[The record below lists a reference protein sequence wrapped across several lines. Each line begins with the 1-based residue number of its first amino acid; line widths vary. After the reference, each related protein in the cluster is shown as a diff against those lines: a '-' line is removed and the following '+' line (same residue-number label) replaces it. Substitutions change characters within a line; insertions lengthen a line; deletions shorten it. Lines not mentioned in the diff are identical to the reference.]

1 MNVNP
6 NRYIVEFDSERD
18 AYIIDEPHRDPD
30 LLPMIVIRRET
41 LEAMSCNEASQFIG
55 RSLIA
60 LTPELKEIFKDYFWT
75 DGGHTPPKLV

>member
-6 NRYIVEFDSERD
+6 NRYVVEFDRQRD
-18 AYIIDEPHRDPD
+18 PYIIDEPDRDPD

-41 LEAMSCNEASQFIG
+41 LEAMSLKEASQFIG
-55 RSLIA
+55 TRLIT
-60 LTPELKEIFKDYFWT
+60 LTPELKEMFKDYFWT